1 MPDHADA
8 FDHAFDY
15 EGALHAC
22 AGGDRSALRRLY
34 DQEGS
39 RLLGVALRI
48 VRDAALAED
57 IVHDAFIKVWTGA
70 GSYDPLRGAARG
82 WIYTITRHLA
92 LNAVRGSQREV
103 AVDEDTALALD
114 AKASMARWAE
124 VTDSFAFH
132 TSPGQIGLCLEQLE
146 PVRRNCLLHA
156 YVDGLSHSEIAAKV
170 DAPLGTVKA
179 WIKRSLASLKVCLS

>member
-1 MPDHADA
+1 MPDHAEAVD
-8 FDHAFDY
+8 AFDY
-15 EGALHAC
+15 EAALHAC
-22 AGGDRSALRRLY
+22 ARGDQSALRRLY

-39 RLLGVALRI
+39 RLLGVAQRI

-92 LNAVRGSQREV
+92 LNAIRGAQREV
-103 AVDEDTALALD
+103 AVDDDTASALD
-114 AKASMARWAE
+114 AKVSMERWAD
-124 VTDSFAFH
+124 VVDSFAFD
-132 TSPGQIGLCLEQLE
+132 TSPGRIGVCLEQLE
-146 PVRRNCLLHA
+146 PVRRKCLLHA
-156 YVDGLSHSEIAAKV
+156 YVDGLSHSEIAEKV
-170 DAPLGTVKA
+170 AAPMGTVKS